1 MLVEVERLEDSNLSY
16 ANCVIVERFKQSIF
30 KESCIRKS
38 AETYMIILNTY
49 TNK

>member
-1 MLVEVERLEDSNLSY
+1 MLVEVDRLEDS
-16 ANCVIVERFKQSIF
+16 KQSIF

-49 TNK
+49 TNKQ